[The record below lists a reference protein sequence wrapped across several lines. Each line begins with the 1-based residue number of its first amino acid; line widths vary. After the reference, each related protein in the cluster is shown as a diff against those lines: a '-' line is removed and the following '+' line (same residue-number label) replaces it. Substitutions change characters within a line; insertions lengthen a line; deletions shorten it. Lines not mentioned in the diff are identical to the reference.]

1 MRPTRQEIKSVA
13 RRRRNP
19 NGASRAIITADDVRQ
34 LAEKP
39 VLELMGLFRRC
50 SGTNESGLETLFGVK
65 NAALDREA
73 LELLEP
79 MFFRYFE
86 PFCFKTERF
95 NSWEFN
101 IPTSE
106 LHGLVYLADYDNEF
120 VIMSQYEIRNTGDVI
135 DVEIIGIDND
145 FSTVTVSTGTNFSW
159 GQTVCYSYDSL
170 REAYFAAVIE
180 RRWEN

>member
-1 MRPTRQEIKSVA
+1 MRPTRRENESVT

-19 NGASRAIITADDVRQ
+19 NGASRTIITADDVRQ

-39 VLELMGLFRRC
+39 VLELMGLFARC
-50 SGTNESGLETLFGVK
+50 SGTNEGGLETLFGVK
-65 NAALDREA
+65 NASLDREA

-79 MFFRYFE
+79 MFFHYFE
-86 PFCFKTERF
+86 PFRFKTERF

-101 IPTSE
+101 IPTNE
-106 LHGLVYLADYDNEF
+106 LHGLVYVADDEDGSF
-120 VIMSQYEIRNTGDVI
+120 VLMSQYEIRNTGDVI

-159 GQTVCYSYDSL
+159 GQNVCYSYGSL
-170 REAYFAAVIE
+170 REAYFDCCCH
-180 RRWEN
+180 